1 MTLEST
7 AQPVS
12 PRASAS
18 RPSVCTRARAALR
31 VGEAMEVRSP
41 PGPSRVGLGPEA
53 VDARVTD
60 VEARLL
66 VEAVRGPSRLEKGD
80 VVPLCAPRPWPAC
93 RRRRGRLA
101 HCPRRGP
108 G

>member
-66 VEAVRGPSRLEKGD
+66 VEAVRGLSRLTRGEVDRLGAARLS
-80 VVPLCAPRPWPAC
+80 PPARPHAYPPAP
-93 RRRRGRLA
+93 
-101 HCPRRGP
+101 
-108 G
+108 